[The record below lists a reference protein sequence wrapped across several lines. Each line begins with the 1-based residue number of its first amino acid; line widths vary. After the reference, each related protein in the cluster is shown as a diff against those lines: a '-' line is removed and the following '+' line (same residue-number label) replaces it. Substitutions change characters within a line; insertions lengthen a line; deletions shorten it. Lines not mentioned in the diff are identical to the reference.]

1 MSRGNRISGDAA
13 AWIVAAEV
21 AVIYILS
28 TLPTPI
34 YVIYREQF
42 HFSEI
47 VLTLI
52 YAAYVIGT
60 ITTMF
65 FLGRLSDQIGRRP
78 VVLVSLGIAAASAIV
93 FFVSNAAVW
102 LFPARILSGLAIALA
117 SGASAAWIV
126 ELQTLQDTT
135 FATQI
140 TIGANLLGLGL
151 GPFIAGLLAEY
162 AQWPLR
168 LCYVVFLLLLIP
180 TVILIWMSQE
190 TLDQPRSLA
199 HASVWPRLGVPRQIR
214 ERFIPPAIT
223 AFATFSVLGFYTALI
238 PSLLAQS
245 LQNKNHAVA
254 GIIVAELFFIG
265 TMVVGF
271 TGKLKSQK
279 GMLLSLVLLVPSVG
293 LLIWAEASRSMWIL
307 IVGSAV
313 TGVAAGLGYRFSLQ
327 VVNEIAPENRRAE
340 VVSSYL
346 IACYCGIS
354 LPVIG
359 IGLLSQAS
367 SALIADAIFAV
378 LTSMLAILAFLIQLR
393 VSAMR

>member
-1 MSRGNRISGDAA
+1 MQ
-13 AWIVAAEV
+13 
-21 AVIYILS
+21 
-28 TLPTPI
+28 LPTPI

-102 LFPARILSGLAIALA
+102 LFPSRILSGLAIALA

>member
-1 MSRGNRISGDAA
+1 MSCGNGIRGDAA

-34 YVIYREQF
+34 YVIYRQQF

-60 ITTMF
+60 VTTMF

-78 VVLVSLGIAAASAIV
+78 VVLISLGIAAASAIV
-93 FFVSNAAVW
+93 FLFANATVW
-102 LFPARILSGLAIALA
+102 LFPARILSGLAIAFA
-117 SGASAAWIV
+117 SGASGAWIV
-126 ELQTLQDTT
+126 ELQTRQDTT

-140 TIGANLLGLGL
+140 TIGANLLGLGI
-151 GPFIAGLLAEY
+151 GPFIAGLLAQY

-168 LCYVVFLLLLIP
+168 FCYVIFLFLLVP

-190 TLDQPRSLA
+190 TLNAPRPLA
-199 HASVWPRLGVPRQIR
+199 HASIWPRLGVPRQIHGP
-214 ERFIPPAIT
+214 FIPPAIT

-254 GIIVAELFFIG
+254 GIVVAELFFIG
-265 TMVVGF
+265 TVVVGF
-271 TGKLKSQK
+271 TGKLRSQK

-293 LLIWAEASRSMWIL
+293 LLI
-307 IVGSAV
+307 
-313 TGVAAGLGYRFSLQ
+313 
-327 VVNEIAPENRRAE
+327 
-340 VVSSYL
+340 
-346 IACYCGIS
+346 
-354 LPVIG
+354 
-359 IGLLSQAS
+359 
-367 SALIADAIFAV
+367 
-378 LTSMLAILAFLIQLR
+378 
-393 VSAMR
+393 